1 MRILILYKKEFE
13 DEFDDATAITTN
25 SADKPA
31 ELFPAECLRHCV
43 LVSSQAVPP
52 PTLLL
57 PKQPPD
63 HRHGAGRGYN

>member
-25 SADKPA
+25 SADKHA
-31 ELFPAECLRHCV
+31 GLFPGVCEHHCV
-43 LVSSQAVPP
+43 LVSSRAVLRPIQ
-52 PTLLL
+52 LL

-63 HRHGAGRGYN
+63 HRHGADRGYN